1 MTTTFAT
8 PVLSATDRCDRCG
21 AQAYVRVV
29 LTGGSD
35 LMFCSHHWNAH
46 EEKLRPQAA
55 EVLDETHKLTAV
67 APVDAR

>member
-29 LTGGSD
+29 LPGGSD
-35 LMFCSHHWNAH
+35 HWNTH
-46 EEKLRPQAA
+46 EEKLRPQAV
-55 EVLDETHKLTAV
+55 EVVDETHKLTAV
-67 APVDAR
+67 APVE

>member
-29 LTGGSD
+29 LPGGSD
-35 LMFCSHHWNAH
+35 LLFCSHHWNTH
-46 EEKLRPQAA
+46 EEKLRLQAV
-55 EVLDETHKLTAV
+55 EVVDETHKLTAV
-67 APVDAR
+67 APVE

>member
-46 EEKLRPQAA
+46 EKKLRPQAA

-67 APVDAR
+67 APVDER